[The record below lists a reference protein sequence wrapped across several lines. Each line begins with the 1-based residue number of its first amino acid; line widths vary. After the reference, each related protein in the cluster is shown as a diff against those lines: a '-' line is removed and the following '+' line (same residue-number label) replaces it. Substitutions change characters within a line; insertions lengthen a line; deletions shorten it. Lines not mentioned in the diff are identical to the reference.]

1 LLEKSPN
8 SGMNRGALAE
18 CYAHLAKALGPSH
31 PEDALQQYNAAIEL
45 LEHLT
50 VSDASNAQY
59 RIALADA
66 LTNEARLYV
75 RMAGEEGAHA
85 MRLEN
90 WTKAR
95 SLYQRS

>member
-1 LLEKSPN
+1 
-8 SGMNRGALAE
+8 MNRGALAE

-50 VSDASNAQY
+50 VSDASKAQY